1 MSTLVSCAESERV
14 KAEVCEV
21 ERVDDDGDQGE
32 DIEQK
37 SEAVVDGIPGMRSY
51 DHTVNFLVYYLVDRV
66 LPDLSWSRTKCILLF
81 HSTSLHSGSPFFSL
95 AQI

>member
-1 MSTLVSCAESERV
+1 MVSTLVGCAESERV

-51 DHTVNFLVYYLVDRV
+51 I
-66 LPDLSWSRTKCILLF
+66 IL
-81 HSTSLHSGSPFFSL
+81 STS
-95 AQI
+95 